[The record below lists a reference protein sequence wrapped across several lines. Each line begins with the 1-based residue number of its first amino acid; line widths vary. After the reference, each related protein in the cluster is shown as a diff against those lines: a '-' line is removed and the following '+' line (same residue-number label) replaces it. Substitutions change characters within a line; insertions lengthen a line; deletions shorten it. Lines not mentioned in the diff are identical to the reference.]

1 MSYRVRRLRKH
12 PVGLDITAFMNM
24 IVVLVP
30 FLLTTAVFS
39 RLAVLEL
46 SLPAQSSSFENLKG
60 DLQLEVVIRRNAL
73 EVGDRIGGLLR
84 RVDNT
89 SGGYDFRKLSSLLQE
104 LKARYPQ
111 KLDAT
116 ILAEPDTSYDIL
128 VQTMDAVRVAR
139 VSQPGHAG
147 QVELFPEI
155 SVGDAPVGSSAPA
168 AAAQAQV
175 PARAPVA
182 TKAPAKRRKTR

>member
-1 MSYRVRRLRKH
+1 MSYRVRRLRKQ

-46 SLPAQSSSFENLKG
+46 SLPTQSSGFENLKG
-60 DLQLEVVIRRNAL
+60 DLQLEIVIRRDAL

-84 RVDNT
+84 RVENT
-89 SGGYDFRKLSSLLQE
+89 GKGYDFQTLSLLMQQ
-104 LKARYPQ
+104 LKARYPD
-111 KLDAT
+111 KLAAT

-128 VQTMDAVRVAR
+128 VQTMDAVRVAK
-139 VSQPGHAG
+139 VPQSSPGAHL
-147 QVELFPEI
+147 ELFPEI
-155 SVGDAPVGSSAPA
+155 SVGDAP
-168 AAAQAQV
+168 
-175 PARAPVA
+175 PARPGRAG
-182 TKAPAKRRKTR
+182 